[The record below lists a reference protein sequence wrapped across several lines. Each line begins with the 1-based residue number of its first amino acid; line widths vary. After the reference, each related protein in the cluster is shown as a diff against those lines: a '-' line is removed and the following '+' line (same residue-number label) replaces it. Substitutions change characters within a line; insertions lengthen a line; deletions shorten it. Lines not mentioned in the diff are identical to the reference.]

1 MIMLSRIYLGVHYP
15 GDIVA
20 GAILGVTVGT
30 GVSIAMRAAYFKILD
45 LKRKLAVMQGH
56 RISIE
61 SSIVTVAIVATGL
74 YLLFYNFS
82 QAAPLPYTAT
92 RFLATL

>member
-1 MIMLSRIYLGVHYP
+1 
-15 GDIVA
+15 
-20 GAILGVTVGT
+20 
-30 GVSIAMRAAYFKILD
+30 
-45 LKRKLAVMQGH
+45 MQGH

-92 RFLATL
+92 RVLATL